1 MAVTS
6 TTTTDQPTFSGAHR
20 QFCLPD
26 VGEGLT
32 EGEVLRWLVAEGDDV
47 VVNQPVVEVETA
59 KAAVEL
65 PSPYAGRVVALH
77 ADEGA
82 VLPVGAPL
90 LTIEVAEAAT
100 AGQTSPDGAVEP
112 AAPTSATAP
121 AAPPPGQPHPESDAE
136 PAAAAAPSSAS
147 GPVLVGYGVS
157 ESSTRRRP
165 RLRAASPHGTGRPEA
180 GPPGEAVKPV
190 RHGGLEVGRATEARL
205 AAPTEPSARR
215 ARAKPPV
222 RKLARDLGVDLDTV
236 SATGADGV
244 VTREDVEAAAR
255 GAREERREPVR
266 GVTRLMAEAMTSS
279 AFTVPHVTEWLDVD
293 VTRSAEL
300 IERLRGSDA
309 FDGVRVTPMFLV
321 ARAVL
326 AALRSSPAVN
336 ARFDATAG
344 EIVHRPRVNL
354 GFAAA
359 TQRGLVVPNIKDAD
373 QLSSREL
380 ARELAAL
387 TARAK
392 EGTSSPAELTGG
404 TFTVTNVGVLGVDG
418 GTPIINPGESA
429 ILAVGAWRDKPWVHR
444 GALAVRTVCTLA
456 LSFDH
461 RFIDGAA
468 GARFLVDVAARLEE
482 PGLAVA
488 D

>member
-1 MAVTS
+1 MTS
-6 TTTTDQPTFSGAHR
+6 TTAADQPTRSREQR

-32 EGEVLRWLVAEGDDV
+32 EGEVLRWLVAVGDEV
-47 VVNQPVVEVETA
+47 SVNQPVVEVETA

-65 PSPYAGRVVALH
+65 PSPYAGRVAALH
-77 ADEGA
+77 ADEGV

-90 LTIEVAEAAT
+90 LTIEVTEVGGADGDLPSSPPEEAA
-100 AGQTSPDGAVEP
+100 P
-112 AAPTSATAP
+112 AT
-121 AAPPPGQPHPESDAE
+121 SDA
-136 PAAAAAPSSAS
+136 PSAGRGSAS
-147 GPVLVGYGVS
+147 GPVLVGYGVT

-165 RLRAASPHGTGRPEA
+165 RLRAPSPHGTPRPEA
-180 GPPGEAVKPV
+180 GPPGEPVKPV

-205 AAPTEPSARR
+205 AGQDEAASQRV
-215 ARAKPPV
+215 RAKPPV
-222 RKLARDLGVDLDTV
+222 RKLARDLGVDLAGV
-236 SATGADGV
+236 RATGPAGV

-255 GAREERREPVR
+255 GSRDERREPVR
-266 GVTRLMAEAMTSS
+266 GVTRLMAEAMTTS
-279 AFTVPHVTEWLDVD
+279 AFTIPHVTEWLDVD

-300 IERLRGSDA
+300 LERLRDGDA
-309 FDGVRVTPMFLV
+309 FDGVRVTPMLLV

-326 AALRSSPAVN
+326 AALATSPAVN
-336 ARFDATAG
+336 AVFDATSA
-344 EIVHRPRVNL
+344 EVVHRPRVNL

-359 TQRGLVVPNIKDAD
+359 TPRGLVVPNVKDAD
-373 QLSSREL
+373 QLTT
-380 ARELAAL
+380 RELAAALSEL
-387 TARAK
+387 TTRAK
-392 EGTSSPAELTGG
+392 EGTTTPAELTGG
-404 TFTVTNVGVLGVDG
+404 TFTITNVGVLGVDG

-429 ILAVGAWRDKPWVHR
+429 ILAVGAWREKPWVHH

-468 GARFLVDVAARLEE
+468 GARFLVDVATRLEE
-482 PGLAVA
+482 PGLAIA